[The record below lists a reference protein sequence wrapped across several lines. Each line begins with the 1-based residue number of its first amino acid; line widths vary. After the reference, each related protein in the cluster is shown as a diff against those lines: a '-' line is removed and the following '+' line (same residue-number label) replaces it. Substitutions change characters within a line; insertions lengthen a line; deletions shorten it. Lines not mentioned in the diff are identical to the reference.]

1 MGGVLV
7 LLVLVSLVA
16 VYASLLEMLVRLDDL
31 AVDEEGQ
38 VERLRLDRRRRPRS
52 PFPLTL
58 REDEGLAGFFQ
69 HLLVG
74 VTGDTTACVLG
85 GRRRG
90 KNEGKGK
97 KKRSDQGDEPGLH
110 KSSILVRGRN
120 SNDAKYFNG
129 TRKIVNSF
137 YTAVRE

>member
-7 LLVLVSLVA
+7 LLGLVSLVA
-16 VYASLLEMLVRLDDL
+16 VDASLLEMLVRLDEL

-58 REDEGLAGFFQ
+58 REDEGLAGLFQ

-90 KNEGKGK
+90 KKEQERQ
-97 KKRSDQGDEPGLH
+97 KKRRDQDDEPSLH
-110 KSSILVRGRN
+110 KSS
-120 SNDAKYFNG
+120 
-129 TRKIVNSF
+129 
-137 YTAVRE
+137 